1 MSSVVLTKNEPGGL
15 KCLQQICR
23 LCLSEESLEDVFA
36 EKGLHQLLLE
46 FLSVQVSNEDQLSHS
61 ICTICRLRIIEFH
74 QFWTRCQEVQ
84 EVLQSMVQNLSVG
97 MEQGLTTESVD
108 KKHMPFEPRE
118 IKTESCEE
126 EHGFVVAIDQAEVD
140 LKSRAET
147 QGTIENYSHD
157 QLGLLVL
164 SDCTELSHDNE
175 RDHQRVSS
183 KEAENEQLMY
193 IKDEIHIE
201 SVKIEYLE
209 NDAGRTDICKG
220 ELKSGTI
227 ALETSQITQNGEEA
241 SIVQAEQCNLCN
253 KVFKN
258 RQQLKSHIRT
268 VHGPKKH
275 NCNVC
280 GLSFPYPR
288 RLKRHQLTQQH
299 LEKLANGDDAVTSQA
314 KAKEALQ
321 CKECNK
327 SFRNRRLLKAHLIIH
342 GSKNFE
348 CDVCGKPFTFQY
360 TLKRHILTHDPNRIR
375 QPPSDDAHAD
385 GPYFCDICRK
395 AFTRRRSLSWHRTQ
409 VHGPKIHECHIC
421 GRKFSTRNCLCRH
434 VTTHYRN

>member
-1 MSSVVLTKNEPGGL
+1 MSSVVLAKNEPGGL

-46 FLSVQVSNEDQLSHS
+46 FLSVQVSNEDRLSHS

-97 MEQGLTTESVD
+97 MEKGLTTESVE
-108 KKHMPFEPRE
+108 KNPAPFESRE
-118 IKTESCEE
+118 IKTEACEE
-126 EHGFVVAIDQAEVD
+126 ELGLVVAIDQAEVD
-140 LKSRAET
+140 LKPRAET
-147 QGTIENYSHD
+147 QGTIGNYNHD
-157 QLGLLVL
+157 QLGLLLL
-164 SDCTELSHDNE
+164 SDCTELSLDNE
-175 RDHQRVSS
+175 GDHVC
-183 KEAENEQLMY
+183 
-193 IKDEIHIE
+193 IKDEIDVE

-209 NDAGRTDICKG
+209 NDVGRTDICKN

-227 ALETSQITQNGEEA
+227 PFDTAQKTQNGEEA
-241 SIVQAEQCNLCN
+241 SIVQAEECNLCN

-299 LEKLANGDDAVTSQA
+299 LEKLANGDDAVTSLA

-375 QPPSDDAHAD
+375 QPSSDDAHAD
-385 GPYFCDICRK
+385 GPYYCDICRK

-409 VHGPKIHECHIC
+409 VHGPKTHECHIC

-434 VTTHYRN
+434 VTTHYRD